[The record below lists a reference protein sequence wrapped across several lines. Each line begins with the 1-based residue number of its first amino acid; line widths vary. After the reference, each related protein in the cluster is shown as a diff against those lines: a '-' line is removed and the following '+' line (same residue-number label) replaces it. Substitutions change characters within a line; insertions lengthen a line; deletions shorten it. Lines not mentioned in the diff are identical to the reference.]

1 MWGNLTIIIENGIKN
16 VKKSMTVRTEF
27 MEQLMSHVLTLP
39 RNVVGFPKNR
49 DAVGGLIF
57 GIFAVS
63 GLMVRTEPFKFS
75 PISSEDNQTTQN
87 RVCL

>member
-1 MWGNLTIIIENGIKN
+1 MENDKT
-16 VKKSMTVRTEF
+16 SMTVRTEF
-27 MEQLMSHVLTLP
+27 MKQLMEHVLTLP
-39 RNVVGFPKNR
+39 RNVAGFPKNR

-75 PISSEDNQTTQN
+75 PISSEDVKRKN